1 MIIKL
6 FIVYTISNDNEKPPM
21 INDLIP
27 LKVKVPKVKISKYF
41 QDKYSPEKAVG
52 SVLKI
57 SDSQFMSNKSGGG
70 LSPNSKDYNYK

>member
-1 MIIKL
+1 
-6 FIVYTISNDNEKPPM
+6 M

-57 SDSQFMSNKSGGG
+57 SDSQFLSNKSGGG
-70 LSPNSKDYNYK
+70 LSPNSKDYNYRYCLKPLIPI